1 MNQWGGNEP
10 VEGGNEPV
18 GVVMNQWGVVMNQWG
33 VVMNQWGVVDVGGR
47 RKPFLGLSVQFAL
60 LYKSPL
66 LELILSGS

>member
-10 VEGGNEPV
+10 VGGGNEPV
-18 GVVMNQWGVVMNQWG
+18 GGGNEPVGGV
-33 VVMNQWGVVDVGGR
+33 DLGGR